1 VNALANDKVANYLN
15 ERFVSAYQKVG
26 TFRVVNGQKQ
36 GGNVASYFCRPNGT
50 VLHAVAGPVNADTL
64 LAEARWAVELNKAAF
79 ANSTNLATGSID
91 ELKYR
96 MTVKQA
102 HADRYL
108 LETNPGLAEESL
120 RGMPRPLTGP
130 DWAYRRGAMPFA
142 VTMPPMSPHGASNRA
157 KVHWLLH
164 AETVPNKSLPLL
176 ARVSRA
182 VWEDVLGERFSS
194 LPVLER

>member
-1 VNALANDKVANYLN
+1 VNALANDKVADYLN

-64 LAEARWAVELNKAAF
+64 LAEARWAVELNKSALTEA
-79 ANSTNLATGSID
+79 TNLATGSLD
-91 ELKYR
+91 ELKYHKA
-96 MTVKQA
+96 VKHA
-102 HADRYL
+102 HAVRYL
-108 LETNPGLAEESL
+108 LEMNPAKVEESL
-120 RGMPRPLTGP
+120 RGMKRSLTDP
-130 DWAYRRGAMPFA
+130 NWAYRRDSTPLF
-142 VTMPPMSPHGASNRA
+142 VTLPTMSPHGASDRA

-164 AETVPNKSLPLL
+164 AHTIPNQSLPLL
-176 ARVSRA
+176 ATVSRA

-194 LPVLER
+194 LPVLEK